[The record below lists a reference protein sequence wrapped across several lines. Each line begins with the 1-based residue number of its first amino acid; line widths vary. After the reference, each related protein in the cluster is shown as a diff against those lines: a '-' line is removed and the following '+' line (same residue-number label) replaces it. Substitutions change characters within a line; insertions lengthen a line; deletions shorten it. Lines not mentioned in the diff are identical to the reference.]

1 MMQPRSDQPILY
13 SFRRCPYA
21 MRARLAIACS
31 GTLVELREVVLRNK
45 PESLLGYSPKGTVPV
60 LILPDGK
67 VIDQS
72 IDIMHWALAMHDP
85 ARHLYGDN
93 EALLRAQATH
103 LIHDNDHEFK
113 QALDRYKYPDRYPEA
128 TLLQYRAQG
137 ELFLLHL
144 EQCLESHAFLISE
157 RMTLAD
163 IAIAPFVRQ
172 FAQVD
177 EAWFERSS
185 YVYLQRWLSLFKG
198 SVLFNAVMNKYPP
211 WHSGADITYFPQNMQ

>member
-1 MMQPRSDQPILY
+1 MQPRADQPILY

-31 GTLVELREVVLRNK
+31 GTQVELREVVLRNK
-45 PESLLGYSPKGTVPV
+45 PESLLSYSSKGTVPV
-60 LILPDGK
+60 LILPDAR

-85 ARHLYGDN
+85 DQYLYGDD
-93 EALLRAQATH
+93 EALLREQAAG
-103 LIHDNDHEFK
+103 LIHDNDHVFK

-128 TLLQYRAQG
+128 TMPQYRAQG
-137 ELFLLHL
+137 EVFLSRLEAHL
-144 EQCLESHAFLISE
+144 ENHRFLMAD

-172 FAQVD
+172 FAHVD
-177 EAWFERSS
+177 EAWFEHSP
-185 YVYLQRWLSLFKG
+185 YVNLQHWLKLFKN
-198 SVLFNAVMNKYPP
+198 SALFDAVMIKYPL
-211 WHSGADITYFPQNMQ
+211 WHPGGDTAYFPQNKL